1 MAEEKGLSVIKTK
14 AEGMSKML
22 EKFQVVDDKSMELV
36 ADKIKEVKM
45 LGKFIKQKKDEYVAP
60 AKAIIETAKEQYDPY
75 IKMCENAEIT
85 LKSRAVKYHDEIEA
99 KRKIEED
106 KIAKKA
112 ESGYIK
118 TETAMTKM
126 EALPEVQKTVRTDNN
141 SKLSFAKVKK
151 ATIVNP
157 ELIPDIYWVIDEV
170 RVRREA
176 LLRDKGGLEQIPG
189 VVISE
194 ETSAGSR

>member
-1 MAEEKGLSVIKTK
+1 MVEEKGLAVIKTK
-14 AEGMSKML
+14 AEGMNKMI

-36 ADKIKEVKM
+36 SDRIKEVKM
-45 LGKFIKQKKDEYVAP
+45 LGKFIKEKRDKSIAP
-60 AKAIIETAKEQYDPY
+60 AKAIIEEAKLTYDPY
-75 IKMCENAEIT
+75 IKMCVDAEYT
-85 LKSRAVKYHDEIEA
+85 LKEKAVKYHDEQET

-118 TETAMTKM
+118 TETAITKM

-141 SKLSFAKVKK
+141 SKLSFAKIKK

-157 ELIPDIYWVIDEV
+157 ELIPDIYWIIDEG
-170 RVRREA
+170 RVRKEA
-176 LLRDKGGLEQIPG
+176 LLRDKSGLEQIPG

>member
-60 AKAIIETAKEQYDPY
+60 AKAIIETAKTDYDPY

-85 LKSRAVKYHDEIEA
+85 LKDRAVKYHDKIE
-99 KRKIEED
+99 KERKIEED

>member
-60 AKAIIETAKEQYDPY
+60 AKAIIETAKTDYDPY

-85 LKSRAVKYHDEIEA
+85 LKDRAVKYHDKIE
-99 KRKIEED
+99 KERKIEED

-118 TETAMTKM
+118 TETAMTKI